1 MPTIDWN
8 RAGCAGDQCASDVV
22 VGFSGPRYVD
32 HEILGQEVFEQWIEE
47 NIDADLRNDDANLW
61 MKDESAPSET
71 TMTNGMGP
79 GPADV
84 IAVYRTPRGD
94 RIEYYVGRG
103 GDLEDDACCLL
114 ETSAVYRTPRGDRI
128 EYYVGRGGDL
138 EDDACCLLETSSG
151 HVLIAGCSMCHPY
164 VCCDILDFGNSDG
177 STRVMQLDGTSG
189 AALVRTLIHS
199 ARNYLY
205 KQRH

>member
-22 VGFSGPRYVD
+22 VGFSAPRYVD
-32 HEILGQEVFEQWIEE
+32 HEIIGQEVFEQWIEE

-84 IAVYRTPRGD
+84 I
-94 RIEYYVGRG
+94 
-103 GDLEDDACCLL
+103 
-114 ETSAVYRTPRGDRI
+114 AVYRTPRGDRI

-205 KQRH
+205 NQRH